1 MVEAVELSNE
11 AKELLI
17 KFQAKNQQLQEL
29 TAQKQSLEL
38 QKLEIEEALKEM
50 ERRDEIYKEVAGLL
64 IKADKD
70 KVKKELEE
78 EKELIEIKSKQIENA
93 ERKLKAELEKDRD
106 KLEAMIRNSHFGF
119 GG

>member
-50 ERRDEIYKEVAGLL
+50 EKRDEIYKEVAGLL

-70 KVKKELEE
+70 INWICNPSQRGRVFRGLTPVGRKSRGLTKKGKGA
-78 EKELIEIKSKQIENA
+78 EK
-93 ERKLKAELEKDRD
+93 
-106 KLEAMIRNSHFGF
+106 IRPSLSANM
-119 GG
+119 